1 MQAVLPVTDLVG
13 AESATLAYPA
23 RSRAEEQEEEE
34 SEGEDEDAI
43 SVPYNPNGMVFLRR
57 IQVGEEINVPRMRA
71 GGPFLTAPAFKF
83 HFGCALEDIKNKYHT
98 VGIISRQTVAKTRI
112 VTNKTRSTPTYV
124 NFSSE
129 PEPTLFSLAEHGHR
143 LPPPPVDGGSDVESE
158 EEGDGFSGSIDAQV
172 SQMWRQFLIDVA
184 VKTPNPRGATSSS
197 YFTVSK
203 GERLS
208 VGEELYKNN
217 MLSDMWRACQYKIGS
232 KDDWKRAFDHLFP
245 PPDRET
251 SKTVQNY
258 TQCKY
263 FIKWKEIA
271 GTADK
276 SSVDAIRKSIW
287 KKLYALAWIP
297 HACQD
302 KMWPT
307 SQTAPGF
314 TRLPSESTGPAPRIL
329 VKQKPRWQLES
340 VENADNSE

>member
-1 MQAVLPVTDLVG
+1 MQAILPVTDLVS
-13 AESATLAYPA
+13 AESVTLAYPA
-23 RSRAEEQEEEE
+23 RTRAEEEEEEE
-34 SEGEDEDAI
+34 SDGGDEDAI

-57 IQVGEEINVPRMRA
+57 IQVGEEINVPRMRV

-83 HFGCALEDIKNKYHT
+83 HFGCTLEDLKNKYYT
-98 VGIISRQTVAKTRI
+98 VGIISRQTTAKKRI
-112 VTNKTRSTPTYV
+112 VTNKTRSTPIYV

-129 PEPTLFSLAEHGHR
+129 PEPDLFSLAEHGHR

-158 EEGDGFSGSIDAQV
+158 EEGDGYSGSIDTQV

-203 GERLS
+203 EERLS
-208 VGEELYKNN
+208 VGEDLYNN
-217 MLSDMWRACQYKIGS
+217 DMLSDMWRACQYKICS
-232 KDDWKRAFDHLFP
+232 KDDWTRAFDHLFP
-245 PPDRET
+245 PPGRET

-329 VKQKPRWQLES
+329 VKRKPRWQ
-340 VENADNSE
+340 ADEDAPSP